1 MFFIGISSKWI
12 VSISEWGLNWE
23 VCNKYA
29 STWEVQTQAF
39 QTRYRPIW
47 FTRKG
52 LTTCM
57 SQELGF
63 VRDKQGSWWITNPN
77 SLQLKLIVNH
87 YTLLSICLLWNP
99 PRWVMTHDPWWT
111 SVFHMLLNAQVAWT
125 SRLAGGWIS
134 CGRSHWGSSGRYAGW
149 RESNGAWRGRSGS
162 GLKNWHGV
170 RRVSSRFSAPG
181 IIKVVNHCCSQ
192 QFEMNEPTFLAP

>member
-1 MFFIGISSKWI
+1 MQALEKCKPKPSKPDTGPYDSREKAWRLACHRNSDLYGINRGHDESP
-12 VSISEWGLNWE
+12 
-23 VCNKYA
+23 
-29 STWEVQTQAF
+29 TQTA
-39 QTRYRPIW
+39 
-47 FTRKG
+47 
-52 LTTCM
+52 C
-57 SQELGF
+57 S
-63 VRDKQGSWWITNPN
+63 
-77 SLQLKLIVNH
+77 LIVNH

-125 SRLAGGWIS
+125 SRLAGGWMS

-192 QFEMNEPTFLAP
+192 QFDKWMNLPS

>member
-1 MFFIGISSKWI
+1 MNCFHQW
-12 VSISEWGLNWE
+12 
-23 VCNKYA
+23 
-29 STWEVQTQAF
+29 
-39 QTRYRPIW
+39 
-47 FTRKG
+47 
-52 LTTCM
+52 
-57 SQELGF
+57 
-63 VRDKQGSWWITNPN
+63 VRIKLR
-77 SLQLKLIVNH
+77 SLQQICKHLRSANPSLPNPIQAHMIHEKRLDDLHVTGTRIVYGINRVHDESPTQTACSLIVNH

-99 PRWVMTHDPWWT
+99 PSWVMTHDPWWT

-181 IIKVVNHCCSQ
+181 IIKVVNRCCSQ